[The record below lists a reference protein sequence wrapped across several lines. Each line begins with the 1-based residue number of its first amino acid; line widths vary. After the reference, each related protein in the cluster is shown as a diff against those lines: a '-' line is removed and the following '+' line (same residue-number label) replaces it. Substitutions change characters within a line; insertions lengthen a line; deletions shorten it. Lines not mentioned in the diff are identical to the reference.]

1 MLYENKDFYT
11 DPSSPTT
18 TEYWFARIKR
28 ERRAVVESG
37 DNTAGVLAGHAGL
50 PREALDGLAAGGAAA
65 ATAGARHVVLS
76 RVGGVQVVAR
86 RGRSPPRPAGTRIL
100 TCSCHDNP
108 IRFFQ

>member
-1 MLYENKDFYT
+1 
-11 DPSSPTT
+11 
-18 TEYWFARIKR
+18 
-28 ERRAVVESG
+28 VESG

-86 RGRSPPRPAGTRIL
+86 RGRSPPRPAVLDWDVSLCLG
-100 TCSCHDNP
+100 
-108 IRFFQ
+108 FFLRERLLRGSVIWFLFLFC